1 MFSQK
6 RIPGIRLA
14 ASAFAA
20 VALLGGGVA
29 HASIFPRVFSFNA
42 VEFMPSDQRMPAA
55 QAFVSQN
62 VATGTPVPVALQV
75 LRKAGAYCRTSK
87 DAADA
92 ISCVHPSF
100 QKHPDDA
107 GTLDIDWVV
116 RITPTTDGTVAAA
129 SVNREVSGF

>member
-1 MFSQK
+1 MFTQFK
-6 RIPGIRLA
+6 VPNIKLA
-14 ASAFAA
+14 ASAFAT
-20 VALLGGGVA
+20 VALLGGVA

-75 LRKAGAYCRTSK
+75 LRKAGAYCQTPR

-116 RITPTTDGTVAAA
+116 RITPATDGTVDAAT
-129 SVNREVSGF
+129 VKREVSGF